1 MSIEVALQLTNL
13 ALSHQALL
21 GNKRFIGRTGSYA
34 PDNGYGASGG
44 NNGGG
49 DLIAPPWIEPPQNFL
64 SFDEL
69 GLVALPAVAAADA
82 TIVSVLVPDGY
93 DGVIKTLSLNFVGG
107 GFVQGSGDIVWRLLA
122 DGQAIRNYSNIT
134 SEKGSPEQPRAISG
148 GIRVFSGQLITAVVN
163 HTADVTLAGDVMAS
177 IGGWFYPSKG
187 Q

>member
-1 MSIEVALQLTNL
+1 MAIEIALQLSNM
-13 ALSHQALL
+13 ARMHQALL
-21 GNKRFIGRTGSYA
+21 GNKRFVGKTGSYA
-34 PDNGYGASGG
+34 PDNGYMSGSGG
-44 NNGGG
+44 YGG
-49 DLIAPPWIEPPQNFL
+49 DMIAPPWVEPPQSFL

-69 GLVALPAVAAADA
+69 GKVALPVVAAPDA
-82 TIVSVLVPDGY
+82 TIVSLLVPDGY

-107 GFVQGSGDIVWRLLA
+107 GFVQGSGDIIWRLLA

-148 GIRVFSGQLITAVVN
+148 GIRIFSGQLITAVVN